1 MIIQYE
7 GLFSNEVTFWYVES
21 TLPLGK
27 LGDCLE
33 LHILVSYY
41 FIKKLTI

>member
-1 MIIQYE
+1 MITQYE

-33 LHILVSYY
+33 PYIFVRY
-41 FIKKLTI
+41 